1 MSMGKRAMTNSESL
15 VKDYLASGD
24 GGDLELLG
32 RYLHDD
38 VILHDPTGQ
47 SMRGL
52 DREKETWRTSR
63 AAMPDLRH
71 EVKEVVGSGSVVAA
85 RIKVSG
91 TLRGAFAGVSAEAG
105 EFEVDQAIFMHLSGG
120 KVQEMW
126 TIVDT
131 GGFYQQVGAYP
142 GQ

>member
-1 MSMGKRAMTNSESL
+1 MTNSESL

-24 GGDLELLG
+24 RGELDLLS

-38 VILHDPTGQ
+38 VILHDPNGQ

-52 DREKETWRTSR
+52 DRERETWRVSR
-63 AAMPDLRH
+63 AAMSDLRH
-71 EVKEVVGSGSVVAA
+71 DVEEVVSSGSLVAA
-85 RIKVSG
+85 RITVSG
-91 TLRGAFAGVSAEAG
+91 TLHGPFAGVSAEG
-105 EFEVDQAIFMHLSGG
+105 GTFEVDQAIFMHLSDG

-131 GGFYQQVGAYP
+131 GSFYRQVGTYP
-142 GQ
+142 QP

>member
-1 MSMGKRAMTNSESL
+1 MTNSESF

-24 GGDLELLG
+24 GGDLDLLG

-38 VILHDPTGQ
+38 VILHDPNGN
-47 SMRGL
+47 SGSGL

-71 EVKEVVGSGSVVAA
+71 DVKEVVSSGSVVAA
-85 RIKVSG
+85 RITVSG
-91 TLRGAFAGVSAEAG
+91 TLRGAFAGVSVEAG
-105 EFEVDQAIFMHLSGG
+105 AFEVDQAIFMHLSGG

-126 TIVDT
+126 TIVET
-131 GGFYQQVGAYP
+131 GGFYRQVGAYP